1 MISTEIKEIVS
12 MKLAIIGA
20 FSSSFGYAVLLSTPT
35 GRQFRL
41 QYTWLSVV
49 VGVALTLGWIY
60 TVSRRSAAVAL
71 GFFALTGT
79 PVATMCILEDMAR
92 RQEAWR
98 FQANNRD

>member
-1 MISTEIKEIVS
+1 
-12 MKLAIIGA
+12 MKLAIVGA
-20 FSSSFGYAVLLSTPT
+20 FGSSVGYCVLLSTAT

-49 VGVALTLGWIY
+49 LGVAMTLGWLYLI
-60 TVSRRSAAVAL
+60 SRRAALLAL

-79 PVATMCILEDMAR
+79 PIAAMCVLEDMAR

-98 FQANNRD
+98 FQARG